1 LGDQLHAPAALPLGK
16 RHVRYI
22 LHRRLGGPQGQSEQV
37 QKILPLPEFTPWTI
51 QPTASHYR
59 HKYWVNIPNK
69 MLKWRQTLAYDDLRC
84 FRVVLLT
91 DTQTLSHIILTTQKA
106 KVVARHVWLKSQ

>member
-1 LGDQLHAPAALPLGK
+1 
-16 RHVRYI
+16 
-22 LHRRLGGPQGQSEQV
+22 
-37 QKILPLPEFTPWTI
+37 
-51 QPTASHYR
+51 
-59 HKYWVNIPNK
+59 